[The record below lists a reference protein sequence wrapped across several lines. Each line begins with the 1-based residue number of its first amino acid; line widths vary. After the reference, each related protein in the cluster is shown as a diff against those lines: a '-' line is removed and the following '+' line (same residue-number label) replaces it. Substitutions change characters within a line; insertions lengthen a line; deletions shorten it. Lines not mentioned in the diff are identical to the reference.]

1 MCIPRTAIDISTQ
14 ANIDQVKTTHIHLN
28 WNVDFKHQII
38 YGNVVLSMVTLVNE
52 VDKITLDTRY
62 LDVKSVSMEEQSL
75 KFSVAE
81 AYAGLGSALTIH
93 LPKPITK
100 SGEKFHIKVGYATT
114 EKCTAVQFL
123 HPEQTLGKKY
133 PYLFSQSEPIHGR
146 AMIPCQDSP
155 SVKVTYS
162 ASVTSPLPV
171 VMSALQIG
179 NEETSQGLT
188 TYHFEQR
195 TTIPSYLIAIAV
207 GNLVGRE
214 IGPRSTVWCEPEMI
228 EKAAWE
234 FSDTESFIAV
244 GEALLTPYEW
254 GRYDLLVLP
263 PSFPYGGM
271 ENPCLTFVTPTLL
284 AGDKSAVNV
293 IAHEIAHS
301 WMGNLVT
308 TNSWKHY
315 WLNEGWTV
323 FVERKIL
330 GRLHGET
337 TRQFAALSGLKSLQE
352 DIDLYGSSSP
362 KTVLNP
368 DLSGGVDPDDFF
380 SEVPYEKGFNFLYH
394 IEKVVGGPSIF
405 EPFMKAYVENFA
417 STSISTEDWKDFL
430 FHFMG
435 KVHGSSMIEKLNTID
450 FDTWINKP
458 GMPPVDNEFDR
469 TLANACINLAI
480 RWDKARDQQD
490 LSQFTSKDVESFSA
504 SQKIVFL
511 ERLTDCKPLPH
522 HLISKMDD
530 VYRLT
535 PNRNADLRLRW
546 QQVCLMADYEPIY
559 SEVVKFVTEQG
570 RMKFVRPL
578 YRLLHQAKNGAQLA
592 VDTYLKN
599 KSFYHPIAAKLIEKD
614 IGLTKS

>member
-1 MCIPRTAIDISTQ
+1 MCVPAATIDLSTL
-14 ANIDQVKTTHIHLN
+14 ANIDQVKTTHVHLN
-28 WNVDFKHQII
+28 WNVDFVGQILF
-38 YGNVVLSMVTLVNE
+38 GSVVLDLITLVDQ
-52 VDKITLDTRY
+52 VDKVILDTSY
-62 LDVKSVSMEEQSL
+62 LNIQSVSLEEHDL
-75 KFSVAE
+75 KFTVAE
-81 AYAGLGSALTIH
+81 RYASLGSALTID
-93 LPKPITK
+93 LPKAIATSGTK
-100 SGEKFHIKVGYATT
+100 FQMEIKYATT

-123 HPEQTLGKKY
+123 QPEQTLGKEH

-155 SVKVTYS
+155 SIKVTYS

-171 VMSALQIG
+171 VMSALRTG
-179 NEETSQGLT
+179 TEEAGDGLK
-188 TYHFEQR
+188 TYHFEQN

-214 IGPRSTVWCEPEMI
+214 IGPRSTVWCEPQMI
-228 EKAAWE
+228 EQAAWE
-234 FSDTESFIAV
+234 FSDTESFIAT

-323 FVERKIL
+323 FIERKIL
-330 GRLHGET
+330 GRLHGEA
-337 TRQFAALSGLKSLQE
+337 TRQFEALS
-352 DIDLYGSSSP
+352 DLFGSNSP

-368 DLSGGVDPDDFF
+368 DLREGADPDDFF
-380 SEVPYEKGFNFLYH
+380 SKVPYEKGFNFLYQ
-394 IEKVVGGPSIF
+394 IEKVVGGPSVF
-405 EPFMKAYVENFA
+405 EPYMKAYVENFA
-417 STSISTEDWKDFL
+417 STSISTEDWKNFL
-430 FHFMG
+430 FQYME
-435 KVHGSSMIEKLNTID
+435 KVHGPSMIEKLNTID
-450 FDTWINKP
+450 FDAWINQP
-458 GMPPVDNEFDR
+458 GMPPVDNAFDT
-469 TLANACINLAI
+469 TLADACLDLAD
-480 RWDKARDQQD
+480 RWDKSRDEQS
-490 LSQFTSKDVESFSA
+490 LAQFSSKDVENFSA
-504 SQKIVFL
+504 GQKIVFL
-511 ERLTDCKPLPH
+511 ERLTDCTPLSH
-522 HLISKMDD
+522 HAILKMDKL
-530 VYRLT
+530 YQLT
-535 PNRNADLRLRW
+535 PNHNADLRLRW

-559 SEVVKFVTEQG
+559 PQVVQFITQQG

-592 VDTYLKN
+592 VDTYLQN
-599 KSFYHPIAAKLIEKD
+599 KSFYHPIAAQLIEKD
-614 IGLTKS
+614 IGLVKL